1 MLSARRGSQ
10 MMEEREREYV
20 GVGVCGYGREKLKA
34 EKLKSWGQGKRVC
47 GGVSM
52 WVGAQHR

>member
-1 MLSARRGSQ
+1 